1 MSGDPFNSNFTVS
14 MSMPAQVAQM
24 PQMLNNVVN
33 QIARLDEQAPNQQPY
48 PTKHH
53 RTMRP
58 PQPMTAYTSFRA
70 RSNDPWD
77 EFHIE
82 NWDFS
87 KVSREDAKT
96 MVRALSNTLAVVAFS
111 YVAISFAVVGGIFL
125 LILKRVRRVAQ
136 RHD

>member
-33 QIARLDEQAPNQQPY
+33 QIARLDEQAPNQPPY

-53 RTMRP
+53 SKMRP
-58 PQPMTAYTSFRA
+58 PQPMPAYTSFRA